1 MLHTEVLRPPTLPP
15 DADKADQ
22 QLHRYL
28 IALAEQ
34 LQNVFDAI
42 DNDDVRD
49 QVAHNTEEIRRIAS
63 EMRRMAR

>member
-49 QVAHNTEEIRRIAS
+49 QVAHNTEEIRKMAS